1 MIETDTCVHRRNREK
16 RNLAILFYFNFAA
29 LFEAPQPD
37 QMSSPLCVLKYW
49 HEEASPSDCSSKSN
63 IEDKM
68 DIIGPQ

>member
-1 MIETDTCVHRRNREK
+1 MIETDTCVYRRNREK

-63 IEDKM
+63 TEDKM